1 MENRISQQ
9 PLNDFTLVITPGKT
23 LDNTNAHEMV
33 QIILEAQTKEYS
45 HIIVDMAHLE
55 FLSSA
60 GVGSILGTIDSFRDI
75 GGDIVVCNV
84 SSHILHVF
92 EVLDLTGYLTIA
104 ATETE
109 AAEQCQTK
117 G

>member
-1 MENRISQQ
+1 MENQISQQ
-9 PLNDFTLVITPGKT
+9 PLNDYTLSITLGKV
-23 LDNTNAHEMV
+23 LDNTNAYEMV
-33 QIILEAQTKEYS
+33 QAIQGAQTRGFT
-45 HIIVDMAHLE
+45 HIIVDMANLE

-60 GVGSILGTIDSFRDI
+60 GVGSILGTIDSFREV
-75 GGDIVVCNV
+75 GGDIVVCNM

-104 ATETE
+104 ATEAE
-109 AAEQCQTK
+109 AAEQCQIK